1 MITIENIS
9 SRVVKLNVGG
19 GLFSPTESTLSESIY
34 FMKLLKGSIESI
46 KDENGCFFIDR
57 NPNKFEWILEY
68 LRHKKTFNFAGL
80 SALERAAFMVEADFY
95 QLRITNTYDSSKN
108 YIYFI

>member
-1 MITIENIS
+1 
-9 SRVVKLNVGG
+9 
-19 GLFSPTESTLSESIY
+19 
-34 FMKLLKGSIESI
+34 MKMAA
-46 KDENGCFFIDR
+46 FFIDR